1 MNRCRN
7 NKTSRTVVYGVD
19 ILRFNNNVLCVL
31 EKKNHTESH
40 YSLLI
45 HNYY

>member
-31 EKKNHTESH
+31 EKNDTESH